1 MFLEGSFWATL
12 SVWQLLAL
20 SLCFLWSG
28 FVRSG
33 LGFGGAALAL
43 PLMLM
48 VVNEPVLLLPAI
60 CLHLLLFSS
69 LTVASRIA
77 NVDWRYLLRLVLV
90 IAIPFA
96 AGLFGL
102 LNLSGRFLSIVVYAV
117 TLSYGLMYALNRVL
131 VSGNR
136 WVDAFCLTFG
146 GYVSGVSLIGAPL
159 IMAVSTRQLPA
170 RQLRDT
176 MFVVWIVLVI
186 VKLSTFVGAGVDLQ
200 WRLALAM
207 LPLVG
212 LGHWFGLKLHS
223 HLVSGD
229 RQFFNRIIGCGL
241 MLVSILG
248 LATAL

>member
-1 MFLEGSFWATL
+1 MLFFEGSFWATL
-12 SVWQLLAL
+12 SAWQVLAL
-20 SLCFLWSG
+20 SLCFVWSG

-48 VVNEPVLLLPAI
+48 IVNEPILLLPAI

-69 LTVASRIA
+69 LTVASRFA
-77 NVDWRYLLRLVLV
+77 NVDWRYLIRLVLMLAV
-90 IAIPFA
+90 PFA

-102 LNLSGRFLSIVVYAV
+102 LNLSGRVLSIVVYAV
-117 TLSYGLMYALNRVL
+117 TLSYGLMYVLNRVL

-136 WVDAFCLTFG
+136 WVDALCLAFG

-159 IMAVSTRQLPA
+159 IMAVSSRQLPV

-186 VKLSTFVGAGVDLQ
+186 GKLSTSVVAAVDLQ
-200 WRLALAM
+200 
-207 LPLVG
+207 
-212 LGHWFGLKLHS
+212 
-223 HLVSGD
+223 
-229 RQFFNRIIGCGL
+229 
-241 MLVSILG
+241 
-248 LATAL
+248 